1 MCQVNS
7 YLVGSQPVKV
17 RSGNFQ
23 ICHHLRK
30 TSKRQKN
37 KSQKTLEM
45 YIIEV
50 SIFLLEAPGSWGFF
64 LADIHT
70 ERLVYPSST

>member
-7 YLVGSQPVKV
+7 CLVGSQPVKV

-30 TSKRQKN
+30 TSKGQKN
-37 KSQKTLEM
+37 KSQKTLEI
-45 YIIEV
+45 YIIQL

-64 LADIHT
+64 LADIHA
-70 ERLVYPSST
+70 ERLVYSSST